1 MARRRS
7 RDIGASSSIWR
18 ARGSSSRRA
27 SCSSNFTTSATR
39 TSFPTAGSSASTPT
53 CRSHPS
59 LSRRSLGDLMRSR
72 CWPRS
77 SRRCL
82 RCRCWRRGGC
92 SWASGRFPPAPY
104 ADESLYDRLNSVAQL
119 QAATTVIPSDA
130 PVNADAGLTVWLANR
145 HTINDF
151 PDMLDGSSYVVI
163 DQNTFLGAT
172 TSKAKRQQAL
182 DGLAAGGR
190 RLLYDDGR
198 FQIWSPVGDWCV
210 ISR

>member
-1 MARRRS
+1 FILYLA
-7 RDIGASSSIWR
+7 GAWFLI
-18 ARGSSSRRA
+18 
-27 SCSSNFTTSATR
+27 ATGIVQQHFHHFGY
-39 TSFPTAGSSASTPT
+39 TDFV
-53 CRSHPS
+53 
-59 LSRRSLGDLMRSR
+59 
-72 CWPRS
+72 
-77 SRRCL
+77 
-82 RCRCWRRGGC
+82 
-92 SWASGRFPPAPY
+92 PY
-104 ADESLYDRLNSVAQL
+104 RWLVGLDPNMPVSPLAVAQEL
-119 QAATTVIPSDA
+119 VRPDALAMLAAIVASMFALPLLAPRWLLLAATTVIPSDA

-198 FQIWSPVGDWCV
+198 FQI
-210 ISR
+210 